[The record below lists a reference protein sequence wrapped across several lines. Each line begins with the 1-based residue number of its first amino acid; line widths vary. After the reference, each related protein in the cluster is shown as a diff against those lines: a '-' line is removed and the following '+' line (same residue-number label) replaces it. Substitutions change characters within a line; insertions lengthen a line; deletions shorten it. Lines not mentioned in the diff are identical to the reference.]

1 MLRHLSIHNYALIDA
16 LDIELDEGLTIL
28 TGETGAGKSVMMGAI
43 SLLTGERAD
52 SKVLANREGKAVVEG
67 VFEKVTEGMK
77 EAFDAND
84 LDWNDGQVIVRREIS
99 ANGRSRAFI
108 NDSPVTLPLLAELAG
123 GMVDIHSQHSNRLL
137 SRQEHQLRIIDSMA
151 DNSDLLADYRKDFA
165 RFASMRVKIRK
176 IREARERNRENR
188 QFRAFQLEQ
197 LTRINPKRGEL
208 AEVEKTFDILSGAD
222 ELRNSLNSAAYSLSM
237 ADVSAISLIGEAG
250 TSLDNV
256 DFTLFETPESE
267 GPGLMERLQ
276 NAYIELKDIGDTIS
290 RIASGIESDPAR
302 LAKADAR
309 LRELYEA
316 VKRFK
321 VEDYDKL
328 VDLYES
334 LKAENEDATGG
345 NDLLAE
351 LESEAKALG
360 EKLKEKAEKIS
371 RSRENAAATFSKTL
385 NKAAKPLGLKNLRFE
400 VRMEQGKLTPDGKD
414 TVEFYC
420 SFNKNQPMMPLAQ
433 SASGGEMARLTLCI
447 KAITA
452 GKLKLPTVI
461 FDEIDTGV
469 SGDIADRMGS
479 MMAEI
484 AAGMQV
490 LAITHLPQVAAKG
503 RSHLLVYKQDEK
515 ERTVSN
521 VRRLNP
527 EERVRELARM
537 LSGREINSAALDN
550 ARSLLQG

>member
-1 MLRHLSIHNYALIDA
+1 MSIHNYALIDA

-43 SLLTGERAD
+43 SLLTGDRAD

-385 NKAAKPLGLKNLRFE
+385 NEAAKPLGLKNLRFE
-400 VRMEQGKLTPDGKD
+400 VCMEQGKLTPDGKD

>member
-43 SLLTGERAD
+43 SLLTGDRAD

-385 NKAAKPLGLKNLRFE
+385 NEAAKPLGLKNLRFE
-400 VRMEQGKLTPDGKD
+400 VCMEQGKLTPDGKD